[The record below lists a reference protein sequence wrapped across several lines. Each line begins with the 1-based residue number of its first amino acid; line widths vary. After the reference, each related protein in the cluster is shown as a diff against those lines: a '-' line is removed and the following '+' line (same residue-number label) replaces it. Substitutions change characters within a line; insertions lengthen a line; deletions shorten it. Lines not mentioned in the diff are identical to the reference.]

1 MLGLRPMHAQDAAR
15 CQLIDIR
22 PVQERFSGLGFIAGS
37 LGLPPSDD
45 LDLDAQAI
53 DQLAGTKLPVL
64 VCLSGHR
71 SRGKVLALAQAIELP
86 LGYLEGGLLAWEAA
100 GLPLAGR
107 WTDVGQLVPMEHD
120 EYRQMLRSRLDALLA
135 DTDMG
140 LRSPTDF
147 VLERC
152 AVDLSMPIEH
162 WKLPQL
168 QRLPETLAMILLDLE
183 IPRADIS
190 PLIDL
195 LMARMPEALSLERAA
210 S

>member
-1 MLGLRPMHAQDAAR
+1 MLGLRPEHAQDAAR

-22 PVQERFSGLGFIAGS
+22 PAHERFSGLGFIAGS
-37 LGLPPSDD
+37 RGLPPSDD
-45 LDLDAQAI
+45 LDLDAEAI
-53 DQLAGTKLPVL
+53 DRLAGTKLPVL

-107 WTDVGQLVPMEHD
+107 WTDVSQMVPMEHD
-120 EYRQMLRSRLDALLA
+120 AYRQMLRSQIDVLLA
-135 DTDMG
+135 TVNTG

-152 AVDLSMPIEH
+152 AVDLCAPIEH
-162 WKLPQL
+162 WGLRQL
-168 QRLPETLAMILLDLE
+168 QQLPETLAVVLLDLE
-183 IPRADIS
+183 LPRDKVS
-190 PLIDL
+190 PLIDQ
-195 LMARMPEALSLERAA
+195 LMARMPEADSLERAA